1 MLFTQVDSFLE
12 HLRVEKSASR
22 MTLVSYKSDLNQ
34 CFAFLADKNGI
45 TIQNVNSDYLNHKSV
60 REYLTY
66 LQQQGL
72 SRATMSRKLAALRS
86 FVKYLCRENILPNN
100 PIAAVSTPR
109 QDKKLPRFLYP
120 TEVEMLL
127 NAPNKSTPAGK
138 RDVAILEVLYACGLR
153 VSELVG
159 ADLDDINWEE
169 ELIKVRGKGNKER
182 IVPIG
187 KQARQAVQDYI
198 NHGRLAL
205 ARKASPSSPA
215 IFLNKSGQ
223 RISQRS
229 IRNIID
235 KYMEEIALN
244 QAISPH
250 TLRHSFATHMLNNG
264 ADLRSV
270 QELLGHI
277 KLSTTQIYTHLTRDN
292 LKTIYNDTHPRR

>member
-1 MLFTQVDSFLE
+1 MLFTYVDGFLE

-34 CFAFLADKNGI
+34 CFAFLADNYGVAIK
-45 TIQNVNSDYLNHKSV
+45 NVNSDCLNHKSI
-60 REYLTY
+60 REYLSY
-66 LQQQGL
+66 LQQRGL
-72 SRATMSRKLAALRS
+72 SRATISRKLAALRS
-86 FVKYLCRENILPNN
+86 FVKYLCRENVLPNN

-120 TEVEMLL
+120 VEVEMLL
-127 NAPNKSTPAGK
+127 NAPDKSTPAGK
-138 RDVAILEVLYACGLR
+138 RDIAILEVLYACGLR

-159 ADLDDINWEE
+159 ADLDDLNWDE
-169 ELIKVRGKGNKER
+169 ELVKVRGKGNKER

-187 KQARQAVQDYI
+187 KQAQAALQGYI
-198 NHGRLAL
+198 GQGRPVLAK
-205 ARKASPSSPA
+205 KASTANQA

-235 KYMEEIALN
+235 KYMEEIAVN
-244 QAISPH
+244 QSISPH

-292 LKTIYNDTHPRR
+292 LKTIYNNTHPRR